1 MLGDGLE
8 ASDVVVVR
16 ELKLH
21 VQYNGRAGR
30 VVARPTAS
38 GRIPVELFLCNRQT
52 LLLFKENLLPVRT
65 AQEALSAEV
74 FEEDRV
80 ELLTFFVLNMGA
92 PRLSYASEEALPPTR
107 RGTPAACGI

>member
-1 MLGDGLE
+1 MVIVRGLQI
-8 ASDVVVVR
+8 
-16 ELKLH
+16 H
-21 VQYNGRAGR
+21 VLYNGRAGR
-30 VVARPTAS
+30 VVARAAAS
-38 GRIPVELFLCNRQT
+38 GRIPVEMFLCNRQT
-52 LLLFKENLLPVRT
+52 LFLFKENLLPVRT